1 MGYLFFVGLVI
12 TSVATGSLFVPA
24 AGFLVLGIGI
34 MLVAILGY
42 LNGFE
47 VK

>member
-34 MLVAILGY
+34 MVLAMLGY
-42 LNGFE
+42 LSGFE